1 MSNLLTNWEPENKEF
16 WQKEGKRVATRNL
29 WISVPALL
37 LAFVVWSLWSV
48 VVIYLPKLGF
58 NYSPNQLMLL
68 TALPALSGAT
78 LRIFYAFMVPIFGG
92 RKWTLFSTAALL
104 VPLVWFGISVQNP
117 ETSFTT
123 MAIIALLC
131 GFGGGN
137 FSSSM
142 ANIGYFF
149 PKSEKGYATGVNAG
163 LGNIGVFVLQFAAP
177 LVIGMGIFG
186 AFGGDAKTVVQNGHD
201 VSIWIQNIGFV
212 WVPLIVIVLFFI
224 FFGMNDIA
232 SAKASFSD
240 QSVIFGRKD
249 NWILCWLY
257 LGMFGSFIGYSAVF
271 PMLVKHEFADIDP
284 LKFAFLGP
292 LLGSIFRVVGG
303 MISDKIRPTIVTQ
316 IAFIGVVIFTLAVL
330 YFLPEAGHA
339 GNFMGFFISFMLVFV
354 FVGLGNGSVFAQTPV
369 VFGIFHRRLAALNNI
384 KPEDSAKNSIKETG
398 AVLGFMGAIGA
409 YGGFIIPKLCGTAV
423 AYTGSFYLAFCCFV
437 AYYCSC
443 LLVNWW
449 FYLRKSAKS
458 AC

>member
-1 MSNLLTNWEPENKEF
+1 MSKYITNWEPENKDF
-16 WQKEGKRVATRNL
+16 WQKQGKKIATRNL

-58 NYSPNQLMLL
+58 NYDSNQLMLL

-92 RKWTLFSTAALL
+92 RKWTFFSTALTII
-104 VPLVWFGISVQNP
+104 PLVWFGICVQNP

-149 PKSEKGYATGVNAG
+149 PKTEKGYATGVNAG
-163 LGNIGVFVLQFAAP
+163 LGNLGVSVLQFAAP
-177 LVIGMGIFG
+177 LVIGVGIFG
-186 AFGGDAKTVVQNGHD
+186 SFGGDPKTIVQHGHET
-201 VSIWIQNIGFV
+201 SIWLQNIGFI
-212 WVPLIVIVLFFI
+212 WIPMIVLALVFI
-224 FFGMNDIA
+224 WFGMNDLA
-232 SAKASFSD
+232 SAKASFSE
-240 QSVIFGRKD
+240 QSAIFKRKD
-249 NWILCWLY
+249 NWLLCWLY

-271 PMLVKHEFADIDP
+271 PIFVKHSFPDIDP
-284 LKFAFLGP
+284 LTYAFLGP

-316 IAFIGVVIFTLAVL
+316 ISYVGVIIFTVAVL
-330 YFLPEAGHA
+330 YFIPQNGQPGH
-339 GNFMGFFISFMLVFV
+339 FMGFFISFMLIFV

-369 VFGIFHRRLAALNNI
+369 VFARFHRKLAASTNMNA
-384 KPEDSAKNSIKETG
+384 EDSAKIAVKETG

-409 YGGFIIPKLCGTAV
+409 YGGFIIPKFCGTAV
-423 AYTGSFYLAFCCFV
+423 AYTGSFNLAFYCFI
-437 AYYCSC
+437 AFYCTC

-449 FYLRKSAKS
+449 FYLRKSATS

>member
-1 MSNLLTNWEPENKEF
+1 MSRLLTKWEPENKDF
-16 WQKEGKRVATRNL
+16 WQEQGKKIATRNL

-37 LAFVVWSLWSV
+37 FAFVVWSLWSV

-58 NYSPNQLMLL
+58 KYDANQLMLL

-78 LRIFYAFMVPIFGG
+78 LRIFYAFMVPIVGG
-92 RKWTLFSTAALL
+92 RKWTFISTATLL
-104 VPLVWFGISVQNP
+104 IPLVWFGFSVQNP

-149 PKSEKGYATGVNAG
+149 PKTEKGYATGVNAG
-163 LGNIGVFVLQFAAP
+163 LGNLGVSVLQFAAP
-177 LVIGMGIFG
+177 LVIGISI
-186 AFGGDAKTVVQNGHD
+186 FGGDAKTIVQHGQETT
-201 VSIWIQNIGFV
+201 IWLQNIGFV
-212 WVPLIVIVLFFI
+212 WVPIILLILLFI
-224 FFGMNDIA
+224 WFGMNDLA

-271 PMLVKHEFADIDP
+271 PMLIKHEFVDIDP
-284 LKFAFLGP
+284 LKYAFLGP

-303 MISDKIRPTIVTQ
+303 MISDKIRPTLVTQ
-316 IAFIGVVIFTLAVL
+316 TAFIGVVIFTLAVL
-330 YFLPEAGHA
+330 YFLPDHGQG
-339 GNFMGFFISFMLVFV
+339 GNFLGFFISFMLVFV
-354 FVGLGNGSVFAQTPV
+354 FVGLGNGSVFAQTPII
-369 VFGIFHRRLAALNNI
+369 FSIFHRRLAAASGENAT
-384 KPEDSAKNSIKETG
+384 EAAKNSIKETG

-423 AYTGSFYLAFCCFV
+423 AYTGSFKLAFYCFIV
-437 AYYCSC
+437 FYGSC
-443 LLVNWW
+443 LVVNWW
-449 FYLRKSAKS
+449 FYLRKNAKS